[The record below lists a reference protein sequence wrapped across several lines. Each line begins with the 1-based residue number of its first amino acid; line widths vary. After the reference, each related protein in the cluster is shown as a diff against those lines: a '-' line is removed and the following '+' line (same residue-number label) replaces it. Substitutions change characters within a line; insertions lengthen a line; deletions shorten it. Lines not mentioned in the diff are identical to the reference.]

1 MGLIRT
7 AAVEE
12 GFFRGVQQATMVIV
26 RSVNSLKCRS
36 AENKKPMISPNST
49 DSSSQ
54 LAQGFKPRHVTM
66 LSIAGIIG
74 AGLFVGSGHA
84 IAAAGPAVLL
94 AYLFSGLLVVLVM
107 RMLGEMA
114 VANPDTGSFSTYA
127 DQAIGR
133 WAGFTIGWLY
143 WWFWVLVIPIEALA
157 AGHVLNQWFP
167 QVDAWLFAL
176 GSIIALVVT
185 NLFSVS
191 KYGEFEFWFAM
202 AKVVAIIG
210 FIGVGFAVLMG
221 WIPDREVSGL
231 SGLMAEHGGFAPN
244 GLSAVVGAFITI
256 MFSFIGTEAVT
267 IAAAESNDPSR
278 NIAKATRS
286 VIWRIGVFYLLSI
299 FVVISVVPWNDPL
312 LASVGSYQRALEI
325 MNIPHAKFMVDIV
338 VLIAV
343 ASCMNSSIY
352 IASRMLFSL
361 GRRGDAPKMLKATS
375 SEGVPRAAVIAST
388 VIGASITVW
397 SYFMPAG
404 LFQFLLASS
413 GAIALLVYLAIAVSQ
428 LRMRRILQQRNV
440 ELTFRMWLFPW
451 LTWLVI
457 VFICAALAVMM
468 ITPEHRTEVT
478 TTIGL
483 ALAISFIGLVTSRH
497 PSPAARATSVG

>member
-1 MGLIRT
+1 M
-7 AAVEE
+7 
-12 GFFRGVQQATMVIV
+12 
-26 RSVNSLKCRS
+26 NSL
-36 AENKKPMISPNST
+36 NSNDT
-49 DSSSQ
+49 NGQ

-94 AYLFSGLLVVLVM
+94 AYLFSGTLVVLVM

-157 AGHVLNQWFP
+157 AGHILNQWFP
-167 QVDAWLFAL
+167 QIDAWLFAL
-176 GSIIALVVT
+176 LSIFLLVVT

-202 AKVVAIIG
+202 AKVIAIIG
-210 FIGVGFAVLMG
+210 FIGLGFAVLMG
-221 WIPDREVSGL
+221 WIPEREVSGL
-231 SGLMAEHGGFAPN
+231 SRLMEEHGGFAPN

-267 IAAAESNDPSR
+267 IAAAESSNPAQ
-278 NIAKATRS
+278 NIARATRS
-286 VIWRIGVFYLLSI
+286 VMWRIGVFYLLSI

-312 LASVGSYQRALEI
+312 LASVGSYQRALEL
-325 MNIPHAKFMVDIV
+325 MNIPHAKLLVDVV

-361 GRRGDAPKMLKATS
+361 GKRGDAPTLMKKTS
-375 SEGVPRAAVIAST
+375 AASVPRAAVIAST
-388 VIGASITVW
+388 VLGAGVTLF
-397 SYFMPAG
+397 SYFAPAG

-413 GAIALLVYLAIAVSQ
+413 GAIALLVYLVIAVSQ
-428 LRMRRILQQRNV
+428 LRMRKILRQRNV
-440 ELTFRMWLFPW
+440 TLTFQMWLFPW

-457 VFICAALAVMM
+457 AFICAALTVMLV
-468 ITPEHRTEVT
+468 TPEHRFEVSS
-478 TTIGL
+478 TIGL
-483 ALAISFIGLVTSRH
+483 ALMISLVGLLTARQPERTQKTVAAA
-497 PSPAARATSVG
+497 SPP

>member
-1 MGLIRT
+1 
-7 AAVEE
+7 
-12 GFFRGVQQATMVIV
+12 
-26 RSVNSLKCRS
+26 
-36 AENKKPMISPNST
+36 MISPSSK
-49 DSSSQ
+49 DSSGQ

-167 QVDAWLFAL
+167 QIDAWLFAL
-176 GSIIALVVT
+176 VSIIALVVT

-267 IAAAESNDPSR
+267 IAAAESDNPSQ

-325 MNIPHAKFMVDIV
+325 MKIPHAKFMVDVV

-352 IASRMLFSL
+352 IASRMLYSL
-361 GRRGDAPKMLKATS
+361 GRRGDAPKTLKVTS
-375 SEGVPRAAVIAST
+375 SEGVPRAAVIASS
-388 VIGASITVW
+388 VLGAAITVW
-397 SYFMPAG
+397 SYFMPSG
-404 LFQFLLASS
+404 LFEFLLASS

-428 LRMRRILQQRNV
+428 LRMRRMLRRRNV

-457 VFICAALAVMM
+457 VFICSALAVMM
-468 ITPEHRTEVT
+468 VSPQHRTEVS

-483 ALAISFIGLVTSRH
+483 ALAISFIGLITSRQ
-497 PSPAARATSVG
+497 PAQSARATSAG

>member
-1 MGLIRT
+1 MT
-7 AAVEE
+7 
-12 GFFRGVQQATMVIV
+12 
-26 RSVNSLKCRS
+26 SLNPK
-36 AENKKPMISPNST
+36 
-49 DSSSQ
+49 DSNGQ

-114 VANPDTGSFSTYA
+114 VAHPDTGSFSTYA

-176 GSIIALVVT
+176 LSIVLLVIT

-202 AKVVAIIG
+202 AKVIAIIG
-210 FIGVGFAVLMG
+210 FIGLGFAVLMG
-221 WIPDREVSGL
+221 WIPEREASGL
-231 SGLMAEHGGFAPN
+231 STLMAEHGGFAPN
-244 GLSAVVGAFITI
+244 GMSAVVGAFITI

-267 IAAAESNDPSR
+267 IAAAESNNPAQ

-286 VIWRIGVFYLLSI
+286 VIWRIGIFYLLSI
-299 FVVISVVPWNDPL
+299 FVVISVVPWNDPQ
-312 LASVGSYQRALEI
+312 LASVGSYQRALEL
-325 MNIPHAKFMVDIV
+325 MNIPNAKFLVDVV

-352 IASRMLFSL
+352 ISSRMLYSL
-361 GRRGDAPKMLKATS
+361 GRRGDAPPALKVTS
-375 SEGVPRAAVIAST
+375 TAGVPRAAVIAST
-388 VIGASITVW
+388 VIGAGVTLL

-413 GAIALLVYLAIAVSQ
+413 GAIALLVYLVIAISQ
-428 LRMRRILQQRNV
+428 LRMRRRLEREKV
-440 ELTFRMWLFPW
+440 EMTLRMWLFPW

-457 VFICAALAVMM
+457 AFICAALAVMM
-468 ITPEHRTEVT
+468 ITPEHRLEVT
-478 TTIGL
+478 STIGL
-483 ALAISFIGLVTSRH
+483 ALLISFIGLVTSRQH
-497 PSPAARATSVG
+497 GPTGRVAAVSKA

>member
-1 MGLIRT
+1 MT
-7 AAVEE
+7 
-12 GFFRGVQQATMVIV
+12 
-26 RSVNSLKCRS
+26 SLNPK
-36 AENKKPMISPNST
+36 
-49 DSSSQ
+49 DSNGQ

-114 VANPDTGSFSTYA
+114 VAHPDTGSFSTYA

-176 GSIIALVVT
+176 LSIVLLVIT

-202 AKVVAIIG
+202 AKVIAIIG
-210 FIGVGFAVLMG
+210 FIGLGFAVLMG
-221 WIPDREVSGL
+221 WIPEREASGL
-231 SGLMAEHGGFAPN
+231 STLMAEHGGFAPN
-244 GLSAVVGAFITI
+244 GMSAVVGAFITI

-267 IAAAESNDPSR
+267 IAASESNNPAQ

-286 VIWRIGVFYLLSI
+286 VIWRIGIFYLLSI
-299 FVVISVVPWNDPL
+299 FVVISVVPSNDPQ
-312 LASVGSYQRALEI
+312 LASVGSYQRALEL
-325 MNIPHAKFMVDIV
+325 MNIPNAKFLVDVV

-352 IASRMLFSL
+352 ISSRMLYSL
-361 GRRGDAPKMLKATS
+361 GRRGDAPPALKVTS
-375 SEGVPRAAVIAST
+375 AAGVPRAAVIAST
-388 VIGASITVW
+388 VIGAGVTLL

-413 GAIALLVYLAIAVSQ
+413 GAIALLVYLVIAISQ
-428 LRMRRILQQRNV
+428 LRMRRRLERKKV
-440 ELTFRMWLFPW
+440 EMTLRMWLFPW

-457 VFICAALAVMM
+457 AFICAALAVMM
-468 ITPEHRTEVT
+468 ITPEHRLEVT
-478 TTIGL
+478 STIGL
-483 ALAISFIGLVTSRH
+483 ALLISFIGLVTSRQH
-497 PSPAARATSVG
+497 GPAGRVAAVSKA

>member
-1 MGLIRT
+1 MT
-7 AAVEE
+7 
-12 GFFRGVQQATMVIV
+12 
-26 RSVNSLKCRS
+26 SLNPK
-36 AENKKPMISPNST
+36 
-49 DSSSQ
+49 DSNGQ

-114 VANPDTGSFSTYA
+114 VAHPDTGSFSTYA

-176 GSIIALVVT
+176 LSIVLLVIT

-202 AKVVAIIG
+202 AKVIAIIG
-210 FIGVGFAVLMG
+210 FIGLGFAVLIG
-221 WIPDREVSGL
+221 WIPEREASGL
-231 SGLMAEHGGFAPN
+231 STLMAEHGGFAPN
-244 GLSAVVGAFITI
+244 GMSAVVGAFITI

-267 IAAAESNDPSR
+267 IAAAESNNPAQ

-286 VIWRIGVFYLLSI
+286 VIWRIGIFYLLSI
-299 FVVISVVPWNDPL
+299 FVVISVVPWNDPQ
-312 LASVGSYQRALEI
+312 LASVGSYQRALEL
-325 MNIPHAKFMVDIV
+325 MNIPNAKFLVDVV

-352 IASRMLFSL
+352 ISSRMLYSL
-361 GRRGDAPKMLKATS
+361 GRRGDAPPALKVTS
-375 SEGVPRAAVIAST
+375 AAGVPRAAVIAST
-388 VIGASITVW
+388 VIGAGVTLL

-413 GAIALLVYLAIAVSQ
+413 GAIALLVYLVIAISQ
-428 LRMRRILQQRNV
+428 LRMRRRLEREKV
-440 ELTFRMWLFPW
+440 EMTLRMWLFPW

-457 VFICAALAVMM
+457 AFICAALAVMM
-468 ITPEHRTEVT
+468 ITPEHRLEVT
-478 TTIGL
+478 STIGL
-483 ALAISFIGLVTSRH
+483 ALLISFIGLAASRQH
-497 PSPAARATSVG
+497 GPAGRVAAVSKA

>member
-1 MGLIRT
+1 
-7 AAVEE
+7 
-12 GFFRGVQQATMVIV
+12 
-26 RSVNSLKCRS
+26 
-36 AENKKPMISPNST
+36 MISPNSM

-221 WIPDREVSGL
+221 WVPDREVSGL

-352 IASRMLFSL
+352 IASRMLYSL

-375 SEGVPRAAVIAST
+375 SAGVPRAAVIAST
-388 VIGASITVW
+388 VLGALITVW

-468 ITPEHRTEVT
+468 ITPQHRTEVT

-497 PSPAARATSVG
+497 PAPAARVTSVW

>member
-1 MGLIRT
+1 
-7 AAVEE
+7 
-12 GFFRGVQQATMVIV
+12 
-26 RSVNSLKCRS
+26 
-36 AENKKPMISPNST
+36 MISPSSK
-49 DSSSQ
+49 DSNGQ

-84 IAAAGPAVLL
+84 IAAAGPAVML

-127 DQAIGR
+127 DQAIGS

-167 QVDAWLFAL
+167 QIDAWLFAL
-176 GSIIALVVT
+176 ASIIVLVVT

-210 FIGVGFAVLMG
+210 FIALGFAVLMG
-221 WIPDREVSGL
+221 WIPEREASGL
-231 SGLMAEHGGFAPN
+231 GRLMEEHGGFAPN

-267 IAAAESNDPSR
+267 IAAAESSNPAQ

-312 LASVGSYQRALEI
+312 LASVGSYQRALEL
-325 MNIPHAKFMVDIV
+325 MNIPHAKFLVDVV

-352 IASRMLFSL
+352 ISSRMLYSL
-361 GRRGDAPKMLKATS
+361 GRRGDAPKSLKATS
-375 SEGVPRAAVIAST
+375 QAGVPRAAVIAST
-388 VIGASITVW
+388 VLGAGITVF

-404 LFQFLLASS
+404 LFEFLLASS

-428 LRMRRILQQRNV
+428 LRMRRMLRRQKI
-440 ELTFRMWLFPW
+440 ELTFQMWLFPW

-457 VFICAALAVMM
+457 LFICAALVVMM
-468 ITPEHRTEVT
+468 ITPEHRTEVS

-483 ALAISFIGLVTSRH
+483 ALAISFIGLVTSRE
-497 PSPAARATSVG
+497 SAQAARATSAG

>member
-1 MGLIRT
+1 
-7 AAVEE
+7 
-12 GFFRGVQQATMVIV
+12 
-26 RSVNSLKCRS
+26 
-36 AENKKPMISPNST
+36 MISPSSK
-49 DSSSQ
+49 DSSGQ

-167 QVDAWLFAL
+167 QIDAWLFAL
-176 GSIIALVVT
+176 LSIIALVIT

-267 IAAAESNDPSR
+267 IAAAESDNPSQ

-312 LASVGSYQRALEI
+312 LAEVGSYQRALEI
-325 MNIPHAKFMVDIV
+325 MNIPHAKFMVDVV

-352 IASRMLFSL
+352 IASRMLYSL
-361 GRRGDAPKMLKATS
+361 GRRGDAPKALKATS

-388 VIGASITVW
+388 VLGAAITVW

-404 LFQFLLASS
+404 LFEFLLASS

-428 LRMRRILQQRNV
+428 LRMRRMLRRQNV
-440 ELTFRMWLFPW
+440 QLVFRMWLFPW

-457 VFICAALAVMM
+457 AFICAALAVMM
-468 ITPEHRTEVT
+468 ISPQHRTEVT

-483 ALAISFIGLVTSRH
+483 ALAISFIGLVTARH
-497 PSPAARATSVG
+497 PAQSVRATSVG

>member
-1 MGLIRT
+1 MT
-7 AAVEE
+7 
-12 GFFRGVQQATMVIV
+12 
-26 RSVNSLKCRS
+26 SLNPK
-36 AENKKPMISPNST
+36 
-49 DSSSQ
+49 DSNGQ

-114 VANPDTGSFSTYA
+114 VAHPDTGSFSTYA

-176 GSIIALVVT
+176 LSIVLLVIT

-202 AKVVAIIG
+202 AKVIAIIG
-210 FIGVGFAVLMG
+210 FIGLGFAVLMG
-221 WIPDREVSGL
+221 WIPEREASGL
-231 SGLMAEHGGFAPN
+231 STLMAEHGGFAPN
-244 GLSAVVGAFITI
+244 GMSAVVGAFITI

-267 IAAAESNDPSR
+267 IAAAESNNPAQ

-286 VIWRIGVFYLLSI
+286 VIWRIGIFYLLSI
-299 FVVISVVPWNDPL
+299 FVVISVVPWNDPQ
-312 LASVGSYQRALEI
+312 LASVGSYQRALEL
-325 MNIPHAKFMVDIV
+325 MNIPNAKFLVDVV

-352 IASRMLFSL
+352 ISSRMLYSL
-361 GRRGDAPKMLKATS
+361 GRRGDAPPALKMTS
-375 SEGVPRAAVIAST
+375 GAGVPRAAVIAST
-388 VIGASITVW
+388 VIGAGVTLL

-413 GAIALLVYLAIAVSQ
+413 GAIALLVYLVIAISQ
-428 LRMRRILQQRNV
+428 LRMRRRLEREKV
-440 ELTFRMWLFPW
+440 EMTLRMWLFPW

-457 VFICAALAVMM
+457 AFICAALAVMM
-468 ITPEHRTEVT
+468 ITPEHRLEVT
-478 TTIGL
+478 STIGL
-483 ALAISFIGLVTSRH
+483 ALLISFIGLVTSRQH
-497 PSPAARATSVG
+497 GPAGRVAAVSKA

>member
-1 MGLIRT
+1 
-7 AAVEE
+7 
-12 GFFRGVQQATMVIV
+12 
-26 RSVNSLKCRS
+26 
-36 AENKKPMISPNST
+36 MISPNSM

-221 WIPDREVSGL
+221 WVPDREVSGL
-231 SGLMAEHGGFAPN
+231 TGLMAEHGGFAPN

-325 MNIPHAKFMVDIV
+325 MNIPHAKFMVDVV

-375 SEGVPRAAVIAST
+375 SAGVPRAAVIAST
-388 VIGASITVW
+388 VLGALITVW

-428 LRMRRILQQRNV
+428 LRMRRILRQRNV

-483 ALAISFIGLVTSRH
+483 ALGISFIGLVTSRH
-497 PSPAARATSVG
+497 PAPAARVTSAG

>member
-1 MGLIRT
+1 
-7 AAVEE
+7 
-12 GFFRGVQQATMVIV
+12 
-26 RSVNSLKCRS
+26 
-36 AENKKPMISPNST
+36 MISPG
-49 DSSSQ
+49 SSEPSGQ

-84 IAAAGPAVLL
+84 IAAAGPAAIL

-114 VANPDTGSFSTYA
+114 VARPDTGSFSTYA

-176 GSIIALVVT
+176 LSIIALAAT
-185 NLFSVS
+185 NLFSVA
-191 KYGEFEFWFAM
+191 KYGEFEFWFAVL
-202 AKVVAIIG
+202 KVTAIIA
-210 FIGVGFAVLMG
+210 FIGLGLAVLMG
-221 WIPDREVSGL
+221 WVPDRQASGL
-231 SGLMAEHGGFAPN
+231 SQLINHHGGFAPN
-244 GLSAVVGAFITI
+244 GASAVVGAFITV

-267 IAAAESNDPSR
+267 IAAAESSNPAQ
-278 NIAKATRS
+278 NIARATRS
-286 VIWRIGVFYLLSI
+286 VMWRIGVFYVLSI
-299 FVVISVVPWNDPL
+299 FVIISVVPWDDPL
-312 LASVGSYQRALEI
+312 LAEVGSYQRALEL
-325 MNIPHAKFMVDIV
+325 MQVPHAKLLMDMV
-338 VLIAV
+338 VLVAV

-361 GRRGDAPKMLKATS
+361 GRRGDAPRQVKRTS
-375 SEGVPRAAVIAST
+375 TAGVPRGAVIAST
-388 VIGASITVW
+388 VLGAGITLL

-428 LRMRRILQQRNV
+428 LRMRGMLRRQNV
-440 ELTFRMWLFPW
+440 QLTFRMWLFPG

-457 VFICAALAVMM
+457 AFIIAALGVMM
-468 ITPEHRTEVT
+468 VTAEHRAEVT

-483 ALAISFIGLVTSRH
+483 ALVISFIGLILTRH
-497 PSPAARATSVG
+497 KAKPQAVIAASGAGQ

>member
-1 MGLIRT
+1 M
-7 AAVEE
+7 
-12 GFFRGVQQATMVIV
+12 
-26 RSVNSLKCRS
+26 NSLSSK
-36 AENKKPMISPNST
+36 
-49 DSSSQ
+49 DSNGQ

-84 IAAAGPAVLL
+84 IAAAGPAVML

-157 AGHVLNQWFP
+157 AGHILNQWFP

-176 GSIIALVVT
+176 LSIFLLVIT

-210 FIGVGFAVLMG
+210 FIGLGGAVLMG
-221 WIPDREVSGL
+221 WIPEREASGL
-231 SGLMAEHGGFAPN
+231 SRLMEEHGGFAPN

-267 IAAAESNDPSR
+267 IAAAESNNPAQ
-278 NIAKATRS
+278 NIARATRS
-286 VIWRIGVFYLLSI
+286 VMWRIGVFYVLSI

-312 LASVGSYQRALEI
+312 LASVGSYQRALEL
-325 MNIPHAKFMVDIV
+325 MNIPHAKLLVDVV

-352 IASRMLFSL
+352 IASRMLYSL
-361 GRRGDAPKMLKATS
+361 GKRGDAPALMKKTS
-375 SEGVPRAAVIAST
+375 AASVPRAAVVAST
-388 VIGASITVW
+388 VLGAGVTLL

-413 GAIALLVYLAIAVSQ
+413 GAIALLVYLVIAVSQ
-428 LRMRRILQQRNV
+428 LRMRKVLQRRNV
-440 ELTFRMWLFPW
+440 TLTFKMWLFPW
-451 LTWLVI
+451 LTWVVI
-457 VFICAALAVMM
+457 VFICCALAVMLL
-468 ITPEHRTEVT
+468 TPEHRFEVSS
-478 TTIGL
+478 TIVL
-483 ALAISFIGLVTSRH
+483 ALLISLVGVVT
-497 PSPAARATSVG
+497 ARQPEHARKPMPVASQP

>member
-1 MGLIRT
+1 
-7 AAVEE
+7 
-12 GFFRGVQQATMVIV
+12 
-26 RSVNSLKCRS
+26 
-36 AENKKPMISPNST
+36 MISPTSKDST
-49 DSSSQ
+49 GH

-157 AGHVLNQWFP
+157 AGHVLHQWFP

-231 SGLMAEHGGFAPN
+231 SGLMAAHGGFAPN

-267 IAAAESNDPSR
+267 IAAAESNNPAQ

-325 MNIPHAKFMVDIV
+325 MNIPHAKFMVDVV

-352 IASRMLFSL
+352 IASRMLYSL
-361 GRRGDAPKMLKATS
+361 GRRGDAPKVLKVTS

-388 VIGASITVW
+388 VLGAAITVW
-397 SYFMPAG
+397 SYVMPAG
-404 LFQFLLASS
+404 LFEFLLASS

-428 LRMRRILQQRNV
+428 LRMRRMLRRQNV

-468 ITPEHRTEVT
+468 ITPEHRTEVS

-483 ALAISFIGLVTSRH
+483 ALAISFIGLLTSRH
-497 PSPAARATSVG
+497 PAQTVSVTSVG

>member
-1 MGLIRT
+1 MGL
-7 AAVEE
+7 
-12 GFFRGVQQATMVIV
+12 M
-26 RSVNSLKCRS
+26 
-36 AENKKPMISPNST
+36 
-49 DSSSQ
+49 DSSGQ

-84 IAAAGPAVLL
+84 IAAAGPAVML

-127 DQAIGR
+127 DQAIGP

-157 AGHVLNQWFP
+157 AGHVLHQWFP

-176 GSIIALVVT
+176 ASIIALVIT
-185 NLFSVS
+185 NLFSVA

-210 FIGVGFAVLMG
+210 FIALGFAILMG
-221 WIPDREVSGL
+221 WVPERQASGL
-231 SGLMAEHGGFAPN
+231 SRLMAEHGGFAPN

-267 IAAAESNDPSR
+267 IAAAESSDPAR

-286 VIWRIGVFYLLSI
+286 VIWRIGVFYVLSI

-312 LASVGSYQRALEI
+312 LASVGSYQRALEL
-325 MNIPHAKFMVDIV
+325 MNIPHAKFMVDVV

-361 GRRGDAPKMLKATS
+361 GRRGDAPQRLKATS
-375 SEGVPRAAVIAST
+375 AAGVPRAAVLAST
-388 VIGASITVW
+388 VLGAGVTLL

-404 LFQFLLASS
+404 LFEFLLASS
-413 GAIALLVYLAIAVSQ
+413 GAIALLVYLVIAVSQ
-428 LRMRRILQQRNV
+428 LRMRGKLRRQNI
-440 ELTFRMWLFPW
+440 EPTFRMWLFPW
-451 LTWLVI
+451 LTYLVI
-457 VFICAALAVMM
+457 VFIVAALSVMLV
-468 ITPEHRTEVT
+468 TPEHRSEVT

-483 ALAISFIGLVTSRH
+483 ALAISFLGLVLTRQHAEPEKVVS
-497 PSPAARATSVG
+497 AG

>member
-1 MGLIRT
+1 
-7 AAVEE
+7 
-12 GFFRGVQQATMVIV
+12 
-26 RSVNSLKCRS
+26 
-36 AENKKPMISPNST
+36 MISPNSM

-231 SGLMAEHGGFAPN
+231 SGLMADHGGFAPN

-361 GRRGDAPKMLKATS
+361 GRRGDAPKMLKVTS
-375 SEGVPRAAVIAST
+375 SAGVPRAAVIAST
-388 VIGASITVW
+388 VLGALITVW

-428 LRMRRILQQRNV
+428 LRMRRILRQRNV

-497 PSPAARATSVG
+497 PAPAARVTSVG